1 MIVAV
6 CVVSMILKKPFQLE
20 RTGTLQHYERY
31 ERDEGPECLRVFPPI
46 VPGTGQFVAV
56 KDNDYL
62 PEVHP
67 SCTHLPS
74 QRKKGGRTRSLEPTF
89 AQVSIHRDYE
99 IDISGEVPEKCPR

>member
-46 VPGTGQFVAV
+46 VPGTGQFVT
-56 KDNDYL
+56 
-62 PEVHP
+62 HP
-67 SCTHLPS
+67 SLS
-74 QRKKGGRTRSLEPTF
+74 PTTT
-89 AQVSIHRDYE
+89 
-99 IDISGEVPEKCPR
+99 ISWCWSS